1 MPCVSVDGTPTPSG
15 LRVLSALQSAKTV
28 PEDIAAEA
36 DMSLY
41 RVRSGLRQLAQ
52 VGYVTEKDGSYT
64 LTDLG
69 RSTL

>member
-15 LRVLSALQSAKTV
+15 LKVLGALRAGKTV
-28 PEDIAAEA
+28 PEDIAATA

-52 VGYVTEKDGSYT
+52 VGYVVESDGLFSLTERG
-64 LTDLG
+64 LAAL
-69 RSTL
+69 

>member
-15 LRVLSALQSAKTV
+15 LKVLGALRSGKTM
-28 PEDIAAEA
+28 PEDIAVAA

-52 VGYVTEKDGSYT
+52 VGFVVESDGLFS
-64 LTDLG
+64 LTDRGLA
-69 RSTL
+69 TL

>member
-15 LRVLSALQSAKTV
+15 LSVLAAIRSGKTT
-28 PEDIAAEA
+28 PEEIAGAA

-52 VGYVTEKDGSYT
+52 AGYVAESNGLFS
-64 LTDLG
+64 LTSPGIAAL
-69 RSTL
+69 